1 MDLFFPTDSFW
12 QLAFPQR
19 RFPEHRIR
27 AVQTR
32 AHPHRSFAGS
42 FPCSPSL
49 PPSLWVAQ
57 CTLSTMVFPNT
68 RTSLHQASAVLFVS
82 THQKGPSRRMNVRRP
97 RIERYP
103 RYRIAEFTDTQPNS
117 FDILLR
123 RNGYAITTP
132 NTLASFLKGLLDD
145 WTPNK
150 PSSVSQSSSSISAAI
165 RNSNFARD
173 APV

>member
-27 AVQTR
+27 AAQTR

-68 RTSLHQASAVLFVS
+68 RTSLHQAYAVPFRITTSKGSLSSDERTKTPHRTLS
-82 THQKGPSRRMNVRRP
+82 T
-97 RIERYP
+97 I
-103 RYRIAEFTDTQPNS
+103 PNS
-117 FDILLR
+117 GVHRYATEFLR
-123 RNGYAITTP
+123 Y
-132 NTLASFLKGLLDD
+132 
-145 WTPNK
+145 
-150 PSSVSQSSSSISAAI
+150 SAATE
-165 RNSNFARD
+165 RLCHNNSQHISELFKR
-173 APV
+173 PPR